1 MKRLSICLAL
11 LMLPATICLADSEA
25 PQGQFEI
32 FFLNDTSAGAHR
44 FMQTSLRNLPL
55 ADSPWITTADISAY
69 NWETHEIFLK
79 KESANLMDD
88 FQDPLRGLDI
98 PFVVVANGERIYRGQ
113 FHTWV
118 SSSIGLGVQIFRIE
132 GETPGIRLGP
142 PGVSS
147 SVDLRSDERIRRC
160 LVEAGLLDR

>member
-1 MKRLSICLAL
+1 ML
-11 LMLPATICLADSEA
+11 LATICSAASETS
-25 PQGQFEI
+25 QGQFEI

-79 KESANLMDD
+79 KESAALMDQ
-88 FQDPLRGLDI
+88 FQDPLFGLDI

-113 FHTWV
+113 FRSMV
-118 SSSIGLGVQIFRIE
+118 SSSIGLWAQIFRIE
-132 GETPGIRLGP
+132 GETPGVRLGL
-142 PGVSS
+142 PGVSYS
-147 SVDLRSDERIRRC
+147 LDLRSDERIRRC
-160 LVEAGLLDR
+160 LVEAGLLDE